1 MEGTQ
6 IQKSDSN
13 EPTQEQK
20 NRETLRNEIS
30 AAVIVFTFIGIFFY
44 AIGEEADKATKL
56 EKKIQNKSDT
66 YYFLAGGTFICTSS
80 PMLTSSRYLVSKENG
95 WEIYDTDYFKKE
107 DLLMTFMSCSRTKES
122 N

>member
-1 MEGTQ
+1 MDETQ
-6 IQKSDSN
+6 ESNSN

-20 NRETLRNEIS
+20 NREPLRNGIS

-56 EKKIQNKSDT
+56 EKKKQKQSDAD
-66 YYFLAGGTFICTSS
+66 YFSNGGAFICASS
-80 PMLTSSRYLVSKENG
+80 PMRTGSHYLVSKQNG
-95 WEIYDTDYFKKE
+95 WELYNTNYFKKV
-107 DLLMTFMSCSRTKES
+107 DLLVDSKSCSKTQES